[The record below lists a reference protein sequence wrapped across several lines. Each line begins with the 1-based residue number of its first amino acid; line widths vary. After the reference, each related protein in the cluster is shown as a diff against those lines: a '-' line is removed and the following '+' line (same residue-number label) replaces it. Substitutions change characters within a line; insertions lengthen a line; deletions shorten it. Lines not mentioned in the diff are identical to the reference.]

1 MESGITARKA
11 VLVGCLAMLGVCG
24 VAAAASSTPPP
35 GGEPRDLVL
44 SDPARGA
51 LDNGLRYAFI
61 DFGQAPKATV
71 MVRVRAG
78 TLDEQGRTW
87 LAALT
92 GDMMKE
98 GTLNYSSAELAARAA
113 AMGGEL
119 SVNAGEEFTT
129 VSIDVLG
136 EFAAEGVALIAELL
150 RRPAFP
156 AAELERVKRDY
167 QRNLAVQQSQA
178 QSQAQAAFQRQLYG
192 NHPFGT
198 LFPEAAQLAGYTI
211 DDVKAFHGDN
221 FGAART
227 MVYVGGRFDAAAVE
241 VALQASFGDWAAGP
255 EPRVDIPPPGG
266 GMDVALIERPGA
278 PQSTL
283 RLGLRTIDP
292 SHPDWTRLQLTNTL
306 LGGYFSSRIIANIR
320 EDKGYSYSPRSLLSP
335 RRGDAYWAQQ
345 ADVTAE
351 FTGASL
357 QEIFAELDQLRAEP
371 PGEEELSRVRN
382 FMIGSFTLSNASRFG
397 ILGQIAFID
406 AHELPRE
413 YLTTYVERIGAITPE
428 QVRETARRYLVP
440 EQMSLVVVGDLEQVG
455 PQLEALPQLQGLL
468 Q

>member
-1 MESGITARKA
+1 MEFGIMTRNT
-11 VLVGCLAMLGVCG
+11 VLVGCLAMLGLCG

-44 SDPARGA
+44 SAPTRGA
-51 LDNGLRYAFI
+51 LENGLRYALI

-71 MVRVRAG
+71 LVRIRAG
-78 TLDEQGRTW
+78 ALDEDGRTW
-87 LAALT
+87 LASLT

-98 GTLNYSSAELAARAA
+98 GTLNYSSAQLAARAA

-119 SVNAGEEFTT
+119 SVNAGDEFTT

-136 EFAAEGVALIAELL
+136 EFAADGVALVAELL

-167 QRNLAVQQSQA
+167 QRSLAVQQSRA
-178 QSQAQAAFQRQLYG
+178 QSQAQAAFVRMLYG
-192 NHPFGT
+192 DHPFGT
-198 LFPEAAQLAGYTI
+198 LFPEPEQLAAYTI
-211 DDVKAFHGDN
+211 EDVKSFHGDN

-227 MVYVGGRFDAAAVE
+227 TVYVGGRFDAAAVE
-241 VALQASFGDWAAGP
+241 AALRTSFGDWSTGP
-255 EPRVDIPPPGG
+255 EARVDIPPAGG
-266 GMDVALIERPGA
+266 EMDVRLSQRPGA

-292 SHPDWTRLQLTNTL
+292 SHPDWTRLSLTNTL
-306 LGGYFSSRIIANIR
+306 LGGYFSSRITANIR
-320 EDKGYSYSPRSLLSP
+320 EDKGYSYSPRSSLSA
-335 RRGDAYWAQQ
+335 RRGDAYWVQQ

-351 FTGASL
+351 FTAASL
-357 QEIFAELDQLRAEP
+357 QEIFAELDKLRAEP
-371 PGEEELSRVRN
+371 PAEQELSRVRN
-382 FMIGSFTLSNASRFG
+382 FMIGSFTLSNSSRFG

-406 AHELPRE
+406 THDLPRE
-413 YLTTYVERIGAITPE
+413 YLTSYVERITEITPE
-428 QVRETARRYLVP
+428 QVRETAQRYLVP
-440 EQMSLVVVGDLEQVG
+440 GQMSLAVVGDLDLVR
-455 PQLEALPQLQGLL
+455 PQLEALPQLQGQL